1 MDHYN
6 RIQAAIDFMELHL
19 QEELQIEQIAK
30 AACFSA
36 FHFQRLFQAISGFS
50 VQTYIRR
57 RRLSEAA
64 IVLKSTDRN
73 ILDVAL
79 DYQYN
84 SQEAFTRAFDS
95 CFGITPA
102 KYRSSTQQ
110 LVYQSKMNFVDYRNQ
125 ARGSFT
131 MNKPFITNLAA
142 VDIVGYEYM
151 TTLQHEAYYQD
162 IPGFYHHFGEQQY
175 YLHIPNQA
183 APGMAYGISC
193 RFQDDGQFSF
203 IVGEAVHPSDVK
215 LTKGLIRYRLPEG
228 LYAEFK
234 VHGHA
239 DEVQHTR
246 RYIYGTWLPNSNYER
261 LEGPDFE
268 ITDVGQSR
276 YPDQMK
282 MSIYIPIQQ
291 SDIKFK

>member
-19 QEELQIEQIAK
+19 QEDLRIEQIARS
-30 AACFSA
+30 ACFSA

-79 DYQYN
+79 DYQYS

-95 CFGITPA
+95 CFGVTPA
-102 KYRSSTQQ
+102 KYRASGQQ
-110 LVYQSKMNFVDYRNQ
+110 LAYQLKINFIDYRNQ
-125 ARGSFT
+125 AKGDLQ
-131 MNKPFITNLAA
+131 MNKPRITTLAT
-142 VDIVGYEYM
+142 VDIVGYEYI
-151 TTLQHEAYYQD
+151 TNLQQEAYFHD

-175 YLHIPNQA
+175 YLHIPHQA
-183 APGMAYGISC
+183 APGMAYGVSC
-193 RFQDDGQFSF
+193 RFQDNGQFSF
-203 IVGEAVHPSDVK
+203 IVGEAVYPSDDV
-215 LTKGLIRYRLPEG
+215 LTKDLIRYSLPKG

-239 DEVQHTR
+239 DEVQNTR
-246 RYIYGTWLPNSNYER
+246 RFIYGTWLPNSNYER

-268 ITDVGQSR
+268 ITDVGHSR

-282 MSIYIPIQQ
+282 MSIYIPIKQ
-291 SDIKFK
+291 SV